1 MSSFPSYL
9 TIKSYYDKGYWD
21 IDQVA
26 KAVELNRITTKQYE
40 TITGSEYPN
49 NHLATAVEVNSEDTP
64 DYMRSAS
71 PVSGGAVLDSTVT
84 DSTASTSAT
93 VSGSAVA
100 GTDSAEK
107 A

>member
-9 TIKSYYDKGYWD
+9 LIKSYYDKGYWD
-21 IDQVA
+21 VDQVG
-26 KAVELNRITTKQYE
+26 KAVELNRITPNQYA

-49 NHLATAVEVNSEDTP
+49 NHLSTAVEVDSKDIS
-64 DYMRSAS
+64 DYMQSAI
-71 PVSGGAVLDSTVT
+71 PVSGGTVL

-100 GTDSAEK
+100 GTDSAKK

>member
-9 TIKSYYDKGYWD
+9 MIKSYYDKGYWG

-40 TITGSEYPN
+40 TIIGSEYPN
-49 NHLATAVEVNSEDTP
+49 NYLATAVEVDSEDIP
-64 DYMRSAS
+64 ESMKISS
-71 PVSGGAVLDSTVT
+71 PVSDGFAPDSTVPDRAT
-84 DSTASTSAT
+84 STS
-93 VSGSAVA
+93 VVA
-100 GTDSAEK
+100 DTDSAEK

>member
-40 TITGSEYPN
+40 TITGSEYPDS
-49 NHLATAVEVNSEDTP
+49 HLATAVKVAPEDIP
-64 DYMRSAS
+64 ESMKSSS
-71 PVSGGAVLDSTVT
+71 PVSDGFAP
-84 DSTASTSAT
+84 DSTASTSA
-93 VSGSAVA
+93 VA
-100 GTDSAEK
+100 DTDSAEK